1 MTREDALAHLVSNA
15 SIAQPDKPIRVLG
28 IDLGTTNSSI
38 AEFSWSLN
46 EPNAR
51 ARCLEVDQ
59 QTAQGMYT
67 HVMVPSIVAIHEG
80 QEWVGEGAKRI
91 RARTGELG
99 LRQNK
104 NLFFDCKNEIGLGR
118 TYPQAPETYRSPAEI
133 GAHILKF
140 LVDAAGNEGLED
152 PDRTVVT
159 VPASFQAAQRRE
171 TLRAAELAGIM
182 LESGDLLD
190 EPLAAFLDIFVARG
204 PAEFQVGR
212 DGKILLV
219 FDFGGGTCD
228 IAVFKL
234 QFKEGEQ
241 SMTVAPLSVSR
252 YHRLGGGD
260 IDDAIVFEVLLP
272 QLLEQNGLLPLD
284 LSFDEKRNFARPA
297 LLGIAESLK
306 IGLCT
311 EIQRLGELG
320 NLEGYAMQ
328 DIEKVLP
335 GQQRIEIGE
344 RSLIVSSP
352 SLNGAQFEEL
362 LAPFIDQELLYFH
375 ETEYRSSC
383 SVFAPI
389 SDALERAHLLP
400 EEVDYCLLV
409 GGSSL
414 IPQVRDAVS
423 EYLDT
428 AQILTYS
435 ELDEVQTAVARGAA
449 YHALLLEVSDHGLFQ
464 PAAHDD
470 IAIRTSAGLVTLIAQ
485 GDTLPATVRTSLAV
499 PQTTLLE
506 PCELRVEILG
516 SGVEARPIFS
526 SIWPIPGP
534 VSKGDELSLVCTLD
548 ANQVLSFE
556 LRLVADGNRAPFEA
570 SIENPLTHV
579 VNPLRERLRI
589 DAREEA
595 LRRGEIPRTQ
605 IGDELHDLAVAYG
618 ELGQRE
624 KSLEY
629 LNRALRA
636 KGAPDAEILNRMGI
650 ISGELRDYE
659 RQEKFYREAAR
670 IGSSSGPLFNLA
682 CSQREQRRLQEAAAT
697 IEEALTLQRAPE
709 YLVMA
714 GWIAHEEG
722 RHEAAKR
729 LMAEAKEK
737 FPAIPSMSDFS
748 LGWARRLGTLLPD
761 PEFEEQCQE
770 ERRRRTKSGTVEM
783 SSEALLPDLKGD
795 LVKVRQ

>member
-1 MTREDALAHLVSNA
+1 
-15 SIAQPDKPIRVLG
+15 
-28 IDLGTTNSSI
+28 
-38 AEFSWSLN
+38 
-46 EPNAR
+46 
-51 ARCLEVDQ
+51 
-59 QTAQGMYT
+59 MYT